1 MAESGRFPPESGN
14 LTRCA
19 DSSGAMTQIPIVV
32 AICGSLRD
40 ASTTQLAL
48 EHVLD
53 AAEDAGAETELIDL
67 RQWDLPLFDP
77 DERDRGDAEELRQ
90 LVRTADAVV
99 MGTPVYHGMVSSAL
113 KNAFDYLGK
122 DEFEDTT
129 VGLLAT
135 AGGGSYAPTLEHLR
149 TGVRTVHG
157 WTLPHE
163 VGIRGAYDAF
173 DDDGELIDPDLEARI
188 RQLGR
193 MAAEYAF
200 IESQSVC

>member
-1 MAESGRFPPESGN
+1 MVAAP
-14 LTRCA
+14 T
-19 DSSGAMTQIPIVV
+19 VV

-48 EHVLD
+48 QHALS

-67 RQWDLPLFDP
+67 RRWDLPLFDP
-77 DERDRGDAEELRQ
+77 DERDRGDAGELRRV
-90 LVRTADAVV
+90 VRDADAVIL
-99 MGTPVYHGMVSSAL
+99 GTPVYHGMVSSAL
-113 KNAFDYLGK
+113 KSAFDYLGK

-163 VGIRGAYDAF
+163 VGIRGASDAF
-173 DDDGELIDPDLEARI
+173 DADGEFVDPDLEARV
-188 RQLGR
+188 RRLGR
-193 MAAEYAF
+193 MAAEYAL
-200 IESQSVC
+200 IEPRSV

>member
-1 MAESGRFPPESGN
+1 MQRVP
-14 LTRCA
+14 T
-19 DSSGAMTQIPIVV
+19 VV
-32 AICGSLRD
+32 AICGSLGD
-40 ASTTQLAL
+40 PSTTQRAL
-48 EHVLD
+48 GHALD
-53 AAEDAGAETELIDL
+53 AAADAGAETELIDL
-67 RQWDLPLFDP
+67 REWDLPLFDP
-77 DERDRGDAEELRQ
+77 DDRDRGDAAELRR
-90 LVRTADAVV
+90 VVGEADAVI

-122 DEFEDTT
+122 DEFAGKT

-173 DDDGELIDPDLEARI
+173 DEEGEFVDPDLAARVEK
-188 RQLGR
+188 LGR
-193 MAAEYAF
+193 MATEYAL
-200 IESQSVC
+200 IEPQRV

>member
-1 MAESGRFPPESGN
+1 
-14 LTRCA
+14 
-19 DSSGAMTQIPIVV
+19 MTDVPKVV

-40 ASTTQLAL
+40 ESYTRLAL

-53 AAEDAGAETELIDL
+53 AAKDAGAETELIDL
-67 RQWDLPLFDP
+67 RRLDLPLFDP
-77 DERDRGDAEELRQ
+77 DDRDRGDADQLRPV
-90 LVRTADAVV
+90 VRDADVVV

-122 DEFEDTT
+122 DEFEGTT

-149 TGVRTVHG
+149 TGIRTVHG

-163 VGIRGAYDAF
+163 VGIRKAYDAF
-173 DDDGELIDPDLEARI
+173 DDEGAFVDPDLEARV
-188 RQLGR
+188 RKLGR
-193 MAAEYAF
+193 MAVAYSLTEPR
-200 IESQSVC
+200 SLC

>member
-1 MAESGRFPPESGN
+1 MDNIRGVKLLRRLYYVMEMVP
-14 LTRCA
+14 T
-19 DSSGAMTQIPIVV
+19 VV
-32 AICGSLRD
+32 AICGSLRN
-40 ASTTQLAL
+40 ASTTQRALA
-48 EHVLD
+48 HALD
-53 AAEDAGAETELIDL
+53 AAESAGAETELIDL

-77 DERDRGDAEELRQ
+77 DDRDRGDARKLRQ
-90 LVRTADAVV
+90 VVGDADAVL

-122 DEFEDTT
+122 DEFENTT

-163 VGIRGAYDAF
+163 VGIRGAYNAF
-173 DDDGELIDPDLEARI
+173 DDSGKFVDSDLQARVEK
-188 RQLGR
+188 LGR
-193 MAAEYAF
+193 MAAEYALL
-200 IESQSVC
+200 EPQPV